1 MRETFEDAR
10 DTVSGWPFL
19 AKAGVGLVVAF
30 FLILFG
36 WLTYRVMFLTWVDN
50 YQFAY
55 TYDYWTG
62 KQAPVA
68 HNGYVFAPPLTRS
81 VHTIDLRPMQ
91 VCISSIQRVL
101 NCKLVHFD
109 PYAKDPDTGLQGW
122 ELFIRWHGRGD
133 YEGPGTSTTA
143 STTDSL
149 FRAILTNYAYDGTGR
164 SYPFLVIEKELKGDA
179 VIVPQSAPVPKPPEA
194 KQ

>member
-1 MRETFEDAR
+1 MLEDVREQ
-10 DTVSGWPFL
+10 VSGWSFL
-19 AKAGVGLVVAF
+19 AKAAVTLVMVP
-30 FLILFG
+30 FLGLFG
-36 WLTYRVMFLTWVDN
+36 WWFYRGLFLNWVDN

-62 KQAPVA
+62 KATPVT
-68 HNGYVFAPPLTRS
+68 HNGYVYAPPFVRS

-109 PYAKDPDTGLQGW
+109 PYAKDPETGLQGW
-122 ELFIRWHGRGD
+122 ELFIKWHGRND
-133 YEGPGTSTTA
+133 YEGPGTSNTP

-179 VIVPQSAPVPKPPEA
+179 VVIPHNMAAPVPSGA